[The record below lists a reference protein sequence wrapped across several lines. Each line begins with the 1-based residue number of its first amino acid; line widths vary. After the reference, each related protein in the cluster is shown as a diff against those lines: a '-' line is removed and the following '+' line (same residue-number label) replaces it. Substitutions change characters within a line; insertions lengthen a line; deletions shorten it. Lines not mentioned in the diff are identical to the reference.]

1 MGAEEGKTEHGQG
14 WARLERGQKRPR
26 KQRWFQIDSTS
37 QRHLGREGF
46 PAGFC
51 SLSAEAAN
59 AGWSPRPG
67 MPPPQKEPSV
77 RHSAQGGI
85 APTPP
90 GALQPLTWEAGHG
103 SHLQQMHL
111 NPLHDRWHAFY
122 FHTRCKPTICCFN
135 EKLHELPAIRVRG

>member
-1 MGAEEGKTEHGQG
+1 MVPDRFYFSKTSGSGGIPSGVLQPECGG
-14 WARLERGQKRPR
+14 
-26 KQRWFQIDSTS
+26 S
-37 QRHLGREGF
+37 QRRLVSSARHAAATEG
-46 PAGFC
+46 AQ
-51 SLSAEAAN
+51 
-59 AGWSPRPG
+59 RPS
-67 MPPPQKEPSV
+67 QCT
-77 RHSAQGGI
+77 RWHS
-85 APTPP
+85 THPP